1 MFASILSNQLGKI
14 KGSQHKIFDF
24 KFLYESVSPELL
36 SIPWRPLRILT
47 KIRRDIRKYRLKVPK
62 CEIFD
67 LFDFNYFY
75 VMKSL

>member
-1 MFASILSNQLGKI
+1 MFSLKSMTKLE
-14 KGSQHKIFDF
+14 D
-24 KFLYESVSPELL
+24 
-36 SIPWRPLRILT
+36 LT
-47 KIRRDIRKYRLKVPK
+47 VVTDPRDLKVPK